1 LHPVQAP
8 AERRTGRPAGAHF
21 PGAAAPAYGDDSDVR
36 KRTMTA
42 AAAVHGHSAVHHVV
56 AAALTSGYDRA
67 FGISAVALVAGALI
81 ALLLPARLGTAQA
94 PIPVPERSR
103 PAKAPAEA

>member
-1 LHPVQAP
+1 
-8 AERRTGRPAGAHF
+8 
-21 PGAAAPAYGDDSDVR
+21 
-36 KRTMTA
+36 MTA